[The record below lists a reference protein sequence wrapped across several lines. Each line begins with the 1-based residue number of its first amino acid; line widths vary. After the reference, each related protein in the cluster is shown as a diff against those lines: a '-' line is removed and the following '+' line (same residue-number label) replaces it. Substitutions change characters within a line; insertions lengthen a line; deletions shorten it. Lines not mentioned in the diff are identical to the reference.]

1 MRSDLLRELQ
11 SIVEGRSPV
20 TAPVDRTAQT
30 RQSVQA
36 TFDALTGLMPQLHAR
51 VSSLAPR
58 VVAPTVSAEDA
69 AAVDRIGQEIA
80 DLAQQV
86 STQVDKL
93 RKAVDRHRTTL
104 ED

>member
-1 MRSDLLRELQ
+1 MRNELLRELTA
-11 SIVEGRSPV
+11 IVEGKNPI
-20 TAPVDRTAQT
+20 TAPVDKTVQSRQT
-30 RQSVQA
+30 VQSA
-36 TFDALTGLMPQLHAR
+36 FDALTGLLPQLHAR

-58 VVAPTVSAEDA
+58 VIGPTVSAEDA
-69 AAVDRIGQEIA
+69 GAVDRIGQEIA